1 MAVSEG
7 KTEEVPVRTS
17 VLLDKDLL
25 REAMKLTGI
34 TTKRGVLAE
43 ALRLLVQVRTQE
55 RIWELRGTVDWQGD
69 LDEMRKSRFLE
80 E

>member
-69 LDEMRKSRFLE
+69 LDEMHKSRFLE